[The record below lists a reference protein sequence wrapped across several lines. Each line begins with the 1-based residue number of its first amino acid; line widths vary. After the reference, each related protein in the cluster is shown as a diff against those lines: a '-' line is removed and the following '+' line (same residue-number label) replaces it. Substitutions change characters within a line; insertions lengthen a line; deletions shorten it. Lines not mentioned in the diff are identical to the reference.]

1 MLFAIVMITAI
12 IIIVGFGLQ
21 LEHTTQIALTPAQM
35 AHAIYICPGD
45 SSTWDSIARG
55 MRAVNRYALFGFFG
69 CAVVLMF
76 VWGWRLY
83 QNLLEDKFTRT
94 SFSKVWQLTKFLF
107 WAGVIILIMSRTPN
121 HFRRVQ
127 IDGLDGNWV
136 MCNYNTP
143 GAMAVRDTAVHS
155 H

>member
-21 LEHTTQIALTPAQM
+21 LEHTIPIELSPAQA
-35 AHAIYICPGD
+35 AHAIYVCPAE
-45 SSTWDSIARG
+45 STTWDSVARG
-55 MRAVNRYALFGFFG
+55 MRAINRYAIFGFFG
-69 CAVVLMF
+69 AAVVLMF

-94 SFSKVWQLTKFLF
+94 SFTKVWQLTKFLF
-107 WAGVIILIMSRTPN
+107 WAGVIVLIMAKTPN
-121 HFRRVQ
+121 HFRSVH
-127 IDGLDGNWV
+127 IDNADGNWV
-136 MCNYNTP
+136 LCDYNTP
-143 GAMAVRDTAVHS
+143 GARAVRDTAVHS